1 MYEPRY
7 GRNTIRWRPGD
18 LVIHDADAKRVDM
31 VMVVI
36 GYDRKGLCKTRYISD
51 EKNKKVWEN
60 DIMYLHPLSQF
71 GIRLYGAWVEEK

>member
-1 MYEPRY
+1 
-7 GRNTIRWRPGD
+7 
-18 LVIHDADAKRVDM
+18 M